1 MRVSFYG
8 VRGSIATPGLSTVR
22 YGGNTVCVDVRLAD
36 GTVVVLDAGTGIREL
51 GRVILREQHRAPVHL
66 LITHAHWDHIIGIPF
81 FGPIWRKDTHMVLYP
96 LATTAQ
102 ERIRY
107 NSILFD
113 EIHFPVR
120 AADIPAKIELIDAP
134 DASWRIG
141 SAQVTRIPLN
151 HPGGAQGFRIVDDD
165 GSSLCYLTDNELV
178 PPGPA
183 ATTAD
188 ALARFSQSTGLL
200 IHDAQYVEAD
210 MPAKRGWGHSVVG
223 DVLELARQAEAR
235 SVALF
240 HHEPERDDEALDRI
254 GVGANT
260 WLNERGCAIQAVVA
274 REGLT
279 LSVMGA

>member
-1 MRVSFYG
+1 MRVTFYG

-22 YGGNTVCVDVRLAD
+22 YGGNTVCVDVRLSD
-36 GTVVVLDAGTGIREL
+36 GTLLVLDAGTGIREL
-51 GRVILREQHRAPVHL
+51 GRVLMREGHKAPVHL
-66 LITHAHWDHIIGIPF
+66 LITHGHWDHIIGLPF

-102 ERIRY
+102 ERIRF

-120 AADIPAKIELIDAP
+120 AADIPARLELIDAP
-134 DASWRIG
+134 DPSWRIG
-141 SAQVTRIPLN
+141 SAKVTRVPLN
-151 HPGGAQGFRIVDDD
+151 HPGGAQGFRIDDAD
-165 GSSLCYLTDNELV
+165 GSSLCYLTDNELS

-188 ALARFSQSTGLL
+188 ALARFSEASGLL
-200 IHDAQYVEAD
+200 VHDAQYVEAD

-223 DVLELARQAEAR
+223 DVLELARQAEVR

-240 HHEPERDDEALDRI
+240 HHEPERDDEALDQI
-254 GVGANT
+254 GVNASA
-260 WLNERGCAIQAVVA
+260 WLKEKGSASQALVA

-279 LSVMGA
+279 LTLLPP

>member
-51 GRVILREQHRAPVHL
+51 GRVLLREGHRAPMHL

-102 ERIRY
+102 ERLRY

-120 AADIPAKIELIDAP
+120 AADIPAKIELIDAT

-141 SAQVTRIPLN
+141 SATVTRIPLN

-188 ALARFSQSTGLL
+188 ALARFAQGTGLL

-223 DVLELARQAEAR
+223 DVLELSRQAAAH

-254 GVGANT
+254 GVSANA
-260 WLNERGCAIQAVVA
+260 WLKEKGSPIQAVVA

-279 LSVMGA
+279 LSVLAP